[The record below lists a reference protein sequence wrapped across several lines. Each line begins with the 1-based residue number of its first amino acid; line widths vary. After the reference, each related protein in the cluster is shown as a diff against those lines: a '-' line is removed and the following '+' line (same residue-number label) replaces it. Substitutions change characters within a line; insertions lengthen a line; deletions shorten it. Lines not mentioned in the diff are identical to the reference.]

1 VDEGTVRPDRDD
13 RSAVDRDED
22 FVAWAMGG
30 REAARKLVI
39 MPIAAGLMAALLAT
53 ELDFGSRI
61 PVFMDAIG
69 WDLLSGYRCYIL
81 PQQLVFFCL
90 IAAPVASVLVLLTRP
105 RLRVVTDDEVP
116 PPITPPDRTIAII
129 GVVAFAVLFAV
140 FHLFGTG
147 WVMACRLESAI
158 GVISRYL
165 LGAVVVAFAPAVS
178 IAALTVAYR
187 FSDRIKLGWAPDEAR
202 AAMRPVGMM
211 IVIIALIT
219 LDYAIVTRHGIV
231 NRPLITTLIWMAAGF
246 LLTQG
251 SFAVARIV
259 GWLCAFLLVITVGD
273 VLSAPW
279 QTPLGLLLAKF
290 RAAPIDSVLTVLMVF
305 VWFGFALWIYQA
317 VRMKPILDARAA
329 SGRTKSPPWTGFAIG
344 FLLFAWGFGS
354 YLLMDAKFGD
364 QARELARKFYGEQ
377 YAYQVKSYAGNTE
390 HVFVQLEGYNDH
402 ELIDAQVDWRP

>member
-1 VDEGTVRPDRDD
+1 MDEGTVRPDLGD
-13 RSAVDRDED
+13 RSAGERDED
-22 FVAWAMGG
+22 FVAWAMGS

-39 MPIAAGLMAALLAT
+39 MPIAAGLIAALLAT

-69 WDLLSGYRCYIL
+69 WDLLRGYHCYIL

-90 IAAPVASVLVLLTRP
+90 IAAPIASVLVLLTRP
-105 RLRVVTDDEVP
+105 RLRADSDDEVP
-116 PPITPPDRTIAII
+116 PPITQADRTIAII
-129 GVVAFAVLFAV
+129 GAVAFVALYAV

-147 WVMACRLESAI
+147 WEMACRLESVI
-158 GVISRYL
+158 GVVSRYL
-165 LGAVVVAFAPAVS
+165 LGALVVAFAPAIS
-178 IAALTVAYR
+178 IGALTLAYR
-187 FSDRIKLGWAPDEAR
+187 FHHRIKFGWAPDEAR

-211 IVIIALIT
+211 IAIIALVT

-231 NRPLITTLIWMAAGF
+231 NRPLMSTLIWMAAGY

-251 SFAVARIV
+251 SFAIARIV
-259 GWLCAFLLVITVGD
+259 GWISAFLIVITVGD

-279 QTPLGLLLAKF
+279 QTPLSLLLAKF
-290 RAAPIDSVLTVLMVF
+290 RAAPVNSVLTVIMVF

-317 VRMKPILDARAA
+317 VRAKPILDARAA

-344 FLLFAWGFGS
+344 FLLFAYEFGG
-354 YLLMDAKFGD
+354 YLVLDAKFGD

-377 YAYQVKSYAGNTE
+377 YAYQVKSYAGNAE

-402 ELIDAQVDWRP
+402 ALIDAQVDWRP